1 MNQVIISC
9 RIVLFT
15 TKGRKA
21 MSDNPK
27 YQDFRDRLDKL
38 MSDKEVDI
46 TTLQRATGIS
56 YEMIRRYKAGLAKPR
71 EEKLRKL
78 ADYLGVSVAYLS
90 LGAGRFDDNV
100 KVAGYIKK
108 VREVPVLTW
117 VQAGLFNETG
127 ELEYDATE
135 PVYDDNYPDD
145 VYWLRVK
152 GDSMQPRFFEG
163 DLLLIDPNRQAKGG
177 DFVIAREEF
186 ESNSMTFKKLRSCFD
201 DKTGKDYYQLVPL
214 NDDYAVV
221 DSRYKP
227 FVIQGVV
234 IERKEVLV

>member
-1 MNQVIISC
+1 
-9 RIVLFT
+9 
-15 TKGRKA
+15 
-21 MSDNPK
+21 MSESVKN
-27 YQDFRDRLDKL
+27 QDFANRFDKL
-38 MSDKEVDI
+38 MSDKKVDI
-46 TTLQRATGIS
+46 TAVHEATGIS
-56 YEMIRRYKAGLAKPR
+56 YEMIRRYKTGLAKPR
-71 EEKLRKL
+71 EDNLQKL
-78 ADYLGVSVAYLS
+78 ADYFGVSVAYLG
-90 LGAGRFDDNV
+90 LGAGNFDANV
-100 KVAGYIKK
+100 KTAGNIKK

-117 VQAGLFNETG
+117 VQAGIFNETG

-145 VYWLRVK
+145 VYWIKVK

-234 IERKEVLV
+234 LEKKEIFV